1 MGEIA
6 IPFVNKLNKS
16 FLNKR
21 FWKAIKSNIK
31 AQYKKIFENHIIS
44 SCQAI
49 EKNQTKC
56 GDYSLPFS
64 MRADDDEQHFN

>member
-1 MGEIA
+1 M
-6 IPFVNKLNKS
+6 
-16 FLNKR
+16 
-21 FWKAIKSNIK
+21 
-31 AQYKKIFENHIIS
+31 FENHDIIS